1 VYKSSAS
8 AVALAVALAA
18 CQPAELIQPTPAV
31 QPAPPPPTADAMPV
45 GTVFNVQLD
54 NRLSATQS
62 TVGDRFTATVTQPLV
77 AANGH
82 VAVPAGAQVH
92 GVVTGVQPHSGAE
105 PAAIRVNFER
115 LTFDGRSVAFNADV
129 VDTSARVE
137 RDRLGT
143 AARGAVVG
151 AAAGA
156 VLGAVIGG
164 ELRDILIG
172 GAIGAGA
179 GTILSLG
186 LGQVE
191 PTLPE
196 GTVLSLRTNQHVAL
210 R

>member
-1 VYKSSAS
+1 VYKSSLS
-8 AVALAVALAA
+8 AVALAMALAA

-54 NRLSATQS
+54 KRLSATQS
-62 TVGDRFTATVTQPLV
+62 TVGDRFTATVRQPLI

-82 VAVPAGAQVH
+82 VAVPVGAQVH
-92 GVVTGVQPHSGAE
+92 GVVTGVQPHSGGE

-137 RDRLGT
+137 QDRLGT
-143 AARGAVVG
+143 AARGAIVG
-151 AAAGA
+151 ATAGA

-164 ELRDILIG
+164 DLRDILIG